1 MYSANKTEGKLLH
14 LRLFLEGREVPV
26 ISANIMETLN
36 APAQAEIQ
44 IPATAAALQL
54 RPRTNVLLFYYEPRA
69 KDYCV
74 CFIGELVG
82 VSYSKTDSSRSI
94 SLQCMDHTTYWDIAF
109 AYYFK
114 AAQSST
120 LDNLVKNRALF
131 IQATQVN
138 SFDDITAGAAIA
150 ALLKEAPVTTGLK
163 DIRGIPGGLIRVF
176 EYLLTGFA
184 KDGSIQVL
192 NSFFSYANI
201 KNRLLQQISGMPF
214 DDTATALFSAE
225 ALTEFLNN
233 GVLSNEDVI
242 NFSSLVQYVNRFT
255 NYQHFPIMRPKIESA
270 AIETF
275 VTGNAASVADRVKQD
290 LEQKVAVLEE
300 LVNGGNYS
308 SAAEAADDVA
318 LGVLNVV
325 NGDYSGLDTQE
336 SQWVKKYIDTIQV
349 LSDSIVASFQEGKP
363 LEIIKPSVDR
373 LVADSAQLFDA
384 SGKKDYS
391 RGLRLHSRV
400 LAPNLFFAPA
410 PRCNVI
416 FPEYYNNLRFNRS
429 LVNETTRL
437 EMKTHI
443 LSTNLK
449 ASTVEGL
456 QVVYAPSI
464 TRTEDP
470 AIVNEDLFNVLPH
483 EKHSGIVPKFSSFGN
498 RLEVDSAQTTGSQ
511 TRTMTETAQNIADYE
526 FFYSRLSGRTLDVS
540 GRFNPDIVVGLP
552 CVVLDNPNVPPSI
565 TTVEDIKKNGAVLQ
579 QFVGSVYNITH
590 FISQNEGANTSV
602 TLNCVRSHRGE
613 DDEIIRDI
621 IKRRAQEIADK
632 KVEESKNKIAEVSED
647 AAKAVVELA
656 LPGEELQPGEVD
668 AATIEQQEVAAAA
681 LASLQAEADK
691 ATQEYKE
698 AVASQSMEAVL
709 RPAWM
714 SDNFSNEKIGET
726 FYEFILG
733 VRSIVDVVS
742 KADRS
747 VFGDQDVTIENAVD
761 YLTLRYAKQQA
772 AQATTRFAENYTYR
786 PVATLAQMLDPKE
799 GFFGPVFDPA
809 KGLVPVEGS
818 IPLEFNKEQC
828 AQELA
833 AAAASVDVRDEKIAA
848 INAYLSSIRDRGL
861 RN

>member
-1 MYSANKTEGKLLH
+1 
-14 LRLFLEGREVPV
+14 
-26 ISANIMETLN
+26 
-36 APAQAEIQ
+36 
-44 IPATAAALQL
+44 
-54 RPRTNVLLFYYEPRA
+54 
-69 KDYCV
+69 
-74 CFIGELVG
+74 
-82 VSYSKTDSSRSI
+82 
-94 SLQCMDHTTYWDIAF
+94 MDHTTYWDIAF

-120 LDNLVKNRALF
+120 LDNLIKNRALF

-138 SFDDITAGAAIA
+138 SFDDITAGAAIS
-150 ALLKEAPVTTGLK
+150 ALLKETPVTTGLK

-255 NYQHFPIMRPKIESA
+255 NYQHFPVMRPKIESA
-270 AIETF
+270 AVEAF
-275 VTGNAASVADRVKQD
+275 VTGNATSVADRIKQD
-290 LEQKVAVLEE
+290 LEQKISVLQE
-300 LVNGGNYS
+300 LVDGYDYAA
-308 SAAEAADDVA
+308 AAEMASDVFDSVTYVA
-318 LGVLNVV
+318 E
-325 NGDYSGLDTQE
+325 GDYSELDVPE
-336 SQWVKKYIDTIQV
+336 AQWVTKYIEQLNI
-349 LSDSIVASFQEGKP
+349 LSDDILKKFIAEQPIEA
-363 LEIIKPSVDR
+363 IKPSVSR
-373 LVADSAQLFDA
+373 LIETAAQTFDA
-384 SGKKDYS
+384 AGKKDYS

-437 EMKTHI
+437 EMKTHK
-443 LSTNLK
+443 LSTNLN
-449 ASTVEGL
+449 ASTEDGL

-498 RLEVDSAQTTGSQ
+498 RIEVDSAQTTGSQ
-511 TRTMTETAQNIADYE
+511 TKTLTETAQGIADYE
-526 FFYSRLSGRTLDVS
+526 FFYARLRERTMDIS

-565 TTVEDIKKNGAVLQ
+565 TTVEDIKKNGVVLQ
-579 QFVGSVYNITH
+579 QFVGSVYSITH
-590 FISQNEGANTSV
+590 YISQNEGANTSV

-621 IKRRAQEIADK
+621 IKRRAQGIADK
-632 KVEESKNKIAEVSED
+632 KVEESKKAIAAVSED
-647 AAKAVVELA
+647 AAKAVIELA
-656 LPGEELQPGEVD
+656 LPEEEELTVGTDPPFSDAEIVARTQAEVD
-668 AATIEQQEVAAAA
+668 RPDVAAAA
-681 LASLQAEADK
+681 FAALQAEADK

-698 AVASQSMEAVL
+698 TVASQSMEAVL

-747 VFGDQDVTIENAVD
+747 VFGDQDVTIENAID

-772 AQATTRFAENYTYR
+772 TQATTRFAETYTYR